1 MNKKLVCT
9 ALAAFLF
16 LGSGISVQAEDYMG
30 GDWKVEFT
38 GKEMVSNFSSSDI
51 SGAVYALQ
59 PGDSVTINLD
69 LENTSGGSSDWYM
82 TSKVLASLED
92 SSDQARGGAYVYRL
106 VYTGGDK
113 TETVLFDSMA
123 IGGEKNGEAELGLHE
138 AVKGM
143 DEYFRLDTLSSGAKG
158 RVTLVVALDGE
169 TQGNAY
175 QNTLADLQM
184 SFAVDTL
191 NVTADDKNNNDGD
204 KDDDGN
210 GGNNG
215 SGGNGNGGAG
225 GNDGNGAGN
234 GAGPGSDAY
243 SYSVGGVRT
252 GDDSNLALWSGVAF
266 ASGLL
271 LLVMA
276 LFGLKKRR
284 KEEES

>member
-169 TQGNAY
+169 
-175 QNTLADLQM
+175 ADP
-184 SFAVDTL
+184 SYP
-191 NVTADDKNNNDGD
+191 

-276 LFGLKKRR
+276 LFGLKKPGGRHGSSWRERR
-284 KEEES
+284 HYARLLFSREWKAGRRGILTP